1 MKNYLLPS
9 SVPLFGVAASTLFIG
24 LISWFLYLLRDSL
37 ILPFPKLS
45 PVRSGIC
52 FQINGDTN
60 RATGFIRV
68 WNFQVAPHF
77 IDSTFWRFSSQKPPK
92 QLMKRA
98 PVAAHSPLSLLV
110 FFFQRSFKPVNK
122 LLPYHFMKM
131 LRKPAKY
138 PDQARFVE
146 IVC

>member
-1 MKNYLLPS
+1 MENYPPPS
-9 SVPLFGVAASTLFIG
+9 SVSLFGVAASTLFMG
-24 LISWFLYLLRDSL
+24 LVSWFLYLLRGSL

-52 FQINGDTN
+52 FQINGVSN
-60 RATGFIRV
+60 RATGSIRV

-77 IDSTFWRFSSQKPPK
+77 FDSTFWRFPSRKPPK

-98 PVAAHSPLSLLV
+98 PVPAHSPLFAGVGFKRL
-110 FFFQRSFKPVNK
+110 FKPVNK